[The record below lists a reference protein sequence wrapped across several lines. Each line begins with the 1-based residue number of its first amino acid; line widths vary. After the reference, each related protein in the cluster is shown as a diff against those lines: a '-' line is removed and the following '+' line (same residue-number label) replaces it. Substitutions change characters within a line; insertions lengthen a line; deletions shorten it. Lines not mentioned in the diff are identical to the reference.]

1 MKSGDV
7 VNQGQDE
14 VLAAYRAAAHAE
26 ADAQF
31 DDRALETQRLKIM
44 ARLAH
49 LGESA
54 RVIRFPGVSRGSL
67 PSSASVSRRWISIA
81 AAAGLIIGLLGGQLL
96 HLLPRNPVRSAALG
110 SAALSNPASPVAQQ
124 HPNPSIGPVFV
135 PVVASAD
142 DDLLAEVDFALEL
155 RSTNEL
161 RALDELTPF
170 HERR

>member
-7 VNQGQDE
+7 VNQGQEE

-26 ADAQF
+26 ADAHF
-31 DDRALETQRLKIM
+31 DERALEAQRVKIM

-67 PSSASVSRRWISIA
+67 PSTASVSRRWISVA
-81 AAAGLIIGLLGGQLL
+81 AAAGLIIGLLGGQVM
-96 HLLPRNPVRSAALG
+96 HLLPRNLVRPAVSPVVEQRP
-110 SAALSNPASPVAQQ
+110 NPA
-124 HPNPSIGPVFV
+124 IGPAVV

-142 DDLLAEVDFALEL
+142 DDFFEEIDFALDLHAAPGL
-155 RSTNEL
+155 RT
-161 RALDELTPF
+161 LDELTPF
-170 HERR
+170 HEPR

>member
-1 MKSGDV
+1 MKPGDV
-7 VNQGQDE
+7 GHANGGNAAQDE
-14 VLAAYRAAAHAE
+14 ALAAYRAAAHAE

-67 PSSASVSRRWISIA
+67 PSTSSVSRRWISVA
-81 AAAGLIIGLLGGQLL
+81 AAAGLIIGLLGGQLV
-96 HLLPRNPVRSAALG
+96 HLAPRSTMRPAA
-110 SAALSNPASPVAQQ
+110 APVAEQR
-124 HPNPSIGPVFV
+124 PKPSIGPAIV

-142 DDLLAEVDFALEL
+142 DDLFAEVDFALEL
-155 RSTNEL
+155 RSANEL
-161 RALDELTPF
+161 RALDELTPSF
-170 HERR
+170 RGPRGPW